1 MNQDVKDEV
10 MVTVTGYNPE
20 SMTQCYTA
28 IEMVLEDGEFS
39 LAEYAIYVKDILELI
54 TTETEITFSVDNDV
68 ISATFSI
75 EKEPNQEALNN
86 FALDR
91 FMVKVIKNE
100 TTGQTDVTVG
110 AKLSVPVFDVTQTE
124 VTFEQPT
131 GETQMNQDTTNVAN
145 IAATTAAVVTEV
157 VEEAKKKVVEQANAS
172 STEQP
177 SLPPH
182 PEAGEMLPVNTS
194 WTSWGKPVAI
204 TVAAAAVLWFG
215 YKLVTE

>member
-20 SMTQCYTA
+20 SMSLCHTA

-39 LAEYAIYVKDILELI
+39 LAEYSIYVKDILELI

-75 EKEPNQEALNN
+75 EEEPDQEALNN

-100 TTGQTDVTVG
+100 TTGQTDVTVD
-110 AKLSVPVFDVTQTE
+110 AKLSIPVFDVSQTE

-157 VEEAKKKVVEQANAS
+157 VEEAKKKVAEQANGS
-172 STEQP
+172 FTEQS
-177 SLPPH
+177 SLPPL

-194 WTSWGKPVAI
+194 WPSWGKPVAI

>member
-28 IEMVLEDGEFS
+28 IEMVLEDGEFTID
-39 LAEYAIYVKDILELI
+39 EYAIYVKDILLLI
-54 TTETEITFSVDNDV
+54 VDEVTVIKFTVENDS
-68 ISATFSI
+68 ISASFSI
-75 EKEPNQEALNN
+75 TEEPSQEALDHIK
-86 FALDR
+86 LDQ
-91 FMVKVIKNE
+91 FIVKVTKNPS
-100 TTGQTDVTVG
+100 TGLTDVSVG
-110 AKLSVPVFDVTQTE
+110 AKLSKQVPESSVTVLPE
-124 VTFEQPT
+124 PLK
-131 GETQMNQDTTNVAN
+131 GETQMKEDNTNVAN

-157 VEEAKKKVVEQANAS
+157 VEEAKKKVVEQANGS
-172 STEQP
+172 FTEQP

-204 TVAAAAVLWFG
+204 TVVAAAVLWFG